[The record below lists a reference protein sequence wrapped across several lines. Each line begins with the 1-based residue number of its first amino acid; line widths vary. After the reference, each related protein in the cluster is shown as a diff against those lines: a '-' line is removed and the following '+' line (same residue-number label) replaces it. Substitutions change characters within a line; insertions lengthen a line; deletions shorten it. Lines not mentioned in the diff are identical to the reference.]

1 MRNSGVIGDAADC
14 GVIPTLIPAQSRT
27 ASRLLYK
34 SPDGN
39 PKQAGLGV
47 YPRIPGLPFGVR
59 RVLPLAFGR
68 VHPDAR
74 IRRDRRDR
82 ARHRCSLPRRLAWF
96 LADPRDPATV
106 PHDPEPRNCQRP
118 PCQPEPTIP
127 PRKHAAGAR
136 AVTAASEARVV
147 VPSLAGSQAKG
158 GSENRGN
165 ASILPRSR
173 QMALP
178 QESISAHDA
187 ASS

>member
-47 YPRIPGLPFGVR
+47 HPRIPGLPFGVR

-74 IRRDRRDR
+74 
-82 ARHRCSLPRRLAWF
+82 
-96 LADPRDPATV
+96 DPATV

-118 PCQPEPTIP
+118 PCRPEPTIP
-127 PRKHAAGAR
+127 PESTRLAHWQSRPRVKPESSSPVLQEARQKAGAR
-136 AVTAASEARVV
+136 TGKCINSAQ
-147 VPSLAGSQAKG
+147 VPANGSSAGVHFRA
-158 GSENRGN
+158 
-165 ASILPRSR
+165 
-173 QMALP
+173 
-178 QESISAHDA
+178 
-187 ASS
+187 